1 MQTRERL
8 DVTTTLAICAL
19 LTQDTR
25 SVQACAE
32 TLMDSSSLAV
42 QKSLLAPLA
51 QSESALDI
59 VLNEHAFTQTEFRLG
74 FVWRGKYE
82 YEIIG
87 SCDEKPD
94 YDVRDVVSTVAE
106 TFVGWGIHEGKVKMR
121 VLHPNDGS
129 FRYHYADL
137 GRSTSLSYASKHAA

>member
-1 MQTRERL
+1 MQTRERS

-32 TLMDSSSLAV
+32 ALMDNCSLAL
-42 QKSLLAPLA
+42 QKSVLAPLA
-51 QSESALDI
+51 QSDSALEL
-59 VLNEHAFTQTEFRLG
+59 VLTTYAFAQTEFRLG
-74 FVWRGKYE
+74 FVWRGNYE

-137 GRSTSLSYASKHAA
+137 GRSLNLTHASKHAA